1 MSSHMNLTEVSLYND
16 SNYITQLAVCNLF
29 CVILLI
35 LTWLLDVL
43 LIEGNYLRS
52 KTFYYLIVMKK

>member
-1 MSSHMNLTEVSLYND
+1 MNLTEVSLYND